1 MAKAKKLPSGK
12 WRIRV
17 FSHKTADGKLV
28 YKSFTAETKKE
39 AEYLA
44 AAFAAK
50 KRCEIENITVGHAI
64 DRYIQCKTNV
74 LSPTTID
81 GYQKIRRNH
90 LKQIINTPLDKL
102 TREMVQ
108 KCINEEAAS
117 SSPKTVSNVYGL
129 LRAAIIMQNPEFP
142 LHIRLPRKARSLNR
156 ELPTSEEVIRA
167 VRGSTV
173 ELPVLLSLWLCL
185 RMSEVRGIK
194 KGAIHDDKLFIENV
208 IVTIGGRDIEK
219 SLAKTDSTRRV
230 VKLPPQLKEMILAQD
245 GEYATTLSR
254 KAIYSRFKRL
264 MEKSGYDNVRFH
276 DLRHIAASDMNR
288 LGITDRVAADRGGWS
303 TTTTMRNVYQH
314 SFEADRVSADE
325 KVSDYYEELLKKFSE
340 DTK

>member
-1 MAKAKKLPSGK
+1 
-12 WRIRV
+12 
-17 FSHKTADGKLV
+17 
-28 YKSFTAETKKE
+28 
-39 AEYLA
+39 
-44 AAFAAK
+44 
-50 KRCEIENITVGHAI
+50 
-64 DRYIQCKTNV
+64 
-74 LSPTTID
+74 
-81 GYQKIRRNH
+81 
-90 LKQIINTPLDKL
+90 
-102 TREMVQ
+102 
-108 KCINEEAAS
+108 
-117 SSPKTVSNVYGL
+117 
-129 LRAAIIMQNPEFP
+129 
-142 LHIRLPRKARSLNR
+142 
-156 ELPTSEEVIRA
+156 
-167 VRGSTV
+167 
-173 ELPVLLSLWLCL
+173 
-185 RMSEVRGIK
+185 MSEVRGIK

-325 KVSDYYEELLKKFSE
+325 KVSDYYEELLKKFSD